1 MRLRQV
7 FMVSLWTALSL
18 LAGCRSYGVW
28 VTAVADPSLAPTKAE
43 PIFVR
48 VPDRATI
55 DERQMLLVLKDE
67 LCRGN
72 FNVVD
77 DPAKATW
84 IMMVSASQ
92 YSYAA
97 GSSGHGAAIPVGG
110 LLIATNETTIN
121 YQTDKVTFLSV
132 TKAADR
138 IELEP
143 RPYWEGRVVAKD
155 NVWRAYRPILY
166 KPLLDQY
173 GQNYDRFSKVSKSYL
188 KHVNGCEVEK

>member
-1 MRLRQV
+1 MLI
-7 FMVSLWTALSL
+7 L
-18 LAGCRSYGVW
+18 LAGMSVTGCRSYGVW
-28 VTAVADPSLAPTKAE
+28 VTAAADPSLAPSKSEAT
-43 PIFVR
+43 FVT
-48 VPDRATI
+48 VPARPTI

-67 LCRGN
+67 LCRGG

-77 DPAKATW
+77 DVGKATW
-84 IMMVSASQ
+84 VMTVSATQ

-97 GSSGHGAAIPVGG
+97 GSSGHGAAIPIGG
-110 LLIATNETTIN
+110 LLIASNETTIN

-188 KHVNGCEVEK
+188 KRVNGCEVEK